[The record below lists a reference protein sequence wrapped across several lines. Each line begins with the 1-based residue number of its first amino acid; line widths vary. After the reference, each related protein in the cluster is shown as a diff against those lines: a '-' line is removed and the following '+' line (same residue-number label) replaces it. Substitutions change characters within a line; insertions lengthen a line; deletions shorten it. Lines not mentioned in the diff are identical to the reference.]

1 MSMNFG
7 RVLRLLSLT
16 LARVFAGGC
25 AGGLCPDSGSAGA
38 ERPDGAERQQ

>member
-16 LARVFAGGC
+16 LALALFCRWWELWRRLRFRRGRI
-25 AGGLCPDSGSAGA
+25 L
-38 ERPDGAERQQ
+38 